1 MLEITNVKLS
11 KNTVNAGEKY
21 VISVDINEIID
32 YPYDFPYDFP
42 VSCTRKAEPE
52 KQVNAW
58 KSEQDRKVLFLY
70 AKLKNRGTYSVCRR
84 KYNHYGW
91 KLIDRRSG
99 YFSAIFAVYKWYLKQ
114 NQQDKEIERMK
125 SEQCL
130 LTYGILA
137 CLKGL
142 KEQGCNGPVTEAI
155 DKIQKHINKQAHDQE
170 D

>member
-58 KSEQDRKVLFLY
+58 KAEQDRKVLFLY
-70 AKLKNRGTYSVCRR
+70 AKLKNRGT
-84 KYNHYGW
+84 
-91 KLIDRRSG
+91 
-99 YFSAIFAVYKWYLKQ
+99 
-114 NQQDKEIERMK
+114 
-125 SEQCL
+125 
-130 LTYGILA
+130 
-137 CLKGL
+137 
-142 KEQGCNGPVTEAI
+142 
-155 DKIQKHINKQAHDQE
+155 
-170 D
+170 

>member
-1 MLEITNVKLS
+1 MKEKLYGIQSKTLEVLLFY
-11 KNTVNAGEKY
+11 EK
-21 VISVDINEIID
+21 I
-32 YPYDFPYDFP
+32 
-42 VSCTRKAEPE
+42 K
-52 KQVNAW
+52 
-58 KSEQDRKVLFLY
+58 KS
-70 AKLKNRGTYSVCRR
+70 
-84 KYNHYGW
+84 
-91 KLIDRRSG
+91 
-99 YFSAIFAVYKWYLKQ
+99 VYKWYLKK
-114 NQQDKEIERMK
+114 NQQDVEIERVK